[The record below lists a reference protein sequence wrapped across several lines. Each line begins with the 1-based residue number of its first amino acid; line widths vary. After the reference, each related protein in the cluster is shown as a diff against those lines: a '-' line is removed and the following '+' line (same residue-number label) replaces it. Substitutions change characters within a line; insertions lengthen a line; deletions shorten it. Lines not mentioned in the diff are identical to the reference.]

1 MAAHRRIVGTSRADR
16 VAAVSA
22 GDGRTVVARCHQRLR
37 GPYTGVDTVLAT
49 VLPSARRRWPELV
62 EQHRVELLYGMPEL
76 EELIGEAPRTLASQS
91 PFSQRTRFFGS
102 GMIRCMSQGVVTF
115 LLEYARRVAEAG
127 ERMPELF
134 FDEMHEAEPTTREFV
149 ALLVRRADPQVLR
162 VTVGET
168 ADGADAADT
177 ADGADATVATDELAA
192 VLAAHAETVEAV
204 ETGGATGITGAAEGA
219 EAGGAVRAGTAGGPP
234 AGGHPAPDRTRT
246 ADGLVAAYVRSDGT
260 GDDPAELAAY
270 EQASQERPEYVRRL
284 HDERA
289 ALLEPDAGPR
299 TLLGAVAYHR
309 ERGGDPGGTGRRTL
323 LDALVF
329 CVNTGFSAA
338 VVDLG
343 RRGRA
348 LTDPVADWRDY
359 WEFTHQAASACI
371 PIGRLTESL
380 ELYHDLL
387 ERYTDPKV
395 HMMTSYAIAM
405 LHTRFF
411 SPRDHDLALR
421 WQNNAVAIAGILPDP
436 EERRT
441 FTVFHRNGLALV
453 EMHRRNFARAL
464 ELIES
469 GIDWLD
475 AELGSD
481 EWQLHRSQLL
491 YNRARLLAAT
501 GRTEQAFADYST
513 LVELDPYYTDYLSER
528 ARISRDRGDLDAAL
542 ADYDRAVELAPPFP
556 ELFYNRGTARADAD
570 DTEGALADF
579 GYVLEMEPDDLDT
592 ILARTELLLE
602 TGELDDAE
610 RGVAAG
616 LRVRPEEPR
625 LLCMQGTI
633 QLQRGSLGDAL
644 THLDAALARDPR
656 YPAALINR
664 AVAHF
669 QQDHPA
675 AAVDDLTAAL
685 DLVGEDPDLL
695 LNRGIAHAAQGSA
708 ELALADFDRALELP
722 DADLEELSRQR
733 ELCLLRAAGTPVG

>member
-1 MAAHRRIVGTSRADR
+1 MAAHRRIVGTTRAER
-16 VAAVSA
+16 IGASASA
-22 GDGRTVVARCHQRLR
+22 GGPTAVVRCHQRLR
-37 GPYTGVDTVLAT
+37 GPYTGVDTVLAE
-49 VLPSARRRWPELV
+49 VLPKARLRWPALV

-91 PFSQRTRFFGS
+91 PFKQRTRFFGS

-115 LLEYARRVAEAG
+115 LLEYARRVREAD
-127 ERMPELF
+127 EPMPELV
-134 FDEMHEAEPTTREFV
+134 FDEVHEAEATTREFL
-149 ALLVRRADPQVLR
+149 ALLVRRADPRVLP
-162 VTVGET
+162 VTVAGT
-168 ADGADAADT
+168 GAEPD
-177 ADGADATVATDELAA
+177 DELTA
-192 VLAAHAETVEAV
+192 VLAAHAQTLHVAPADAGTD
-204 ETGGATGITGAAEGA
+204 TGTGAGA
-219 EAGGAVRAGTAGGPP
+219 AAGDDP
-234 AGGHPAPDRTRT
+234 AGREPA
-246 ADGLVAAYVRSDGT
+246 ADDMVAAYVRSDGT
-260 GDDPAELAAY
+260 SDDPSEVHAY
-270 EQASQERPEYVRRL
+270 RQALRDWPEEVRRL

-309 ERGGDPGGTGRRTL
+309 ERGSDPGGDGRRTL

-371 PIGRLTESL
+371 PIGRLAESL
-380 ELYHDLL
+380 ELYEDLL
-387 ERYTDPKV
+387 QRYTEPKV

-411 SPRDHDLALR
+411 RPRDHDLALR
-421 WQNNAVAIAGILPDP
+421 WQNNAVAIASVLPDP
-436 EERRT
+436 EDRRT
-441 FTVFHRNGLALV
+441 FSVFHRNGLALI
-453 EMHRRNFARAL
+453 EMHRGNFARSL

-469 GIDWLD
+469 GIAWLD
-475 AELGSD
+475 AELDGED
-481 EWQLHRSQLL
+481 WQLHRSQLL

-501 GRTEQAFADYST
+501 GRTDEAFADYST
-513 LVELDPYYTDYLSER
+513 LVDLDPYYTDYLSER

-570 DTEGALADF
+570 DAEGALADF
-579 GYVLEMEPDDLDT
+579 GYVLQMEPDDLDT

-602 TGELDDAE
+602 IDELDEAE
-610 RGVAAG
+610 RGVEAG
-616 LRVRPEEPR
+616 LRLRQDEPR
-625 LLCMQGTI
+625 LLCMRGTI
-633 QLQRGSLGDAL
+633 QLQRGRLGEAL
-644 THLDAALARDPR
+644 SQLNAALALDPR

-664 AVAHF
+664 AVAQF
-669 QQDHPA
+669 QQGSPA

-685 DLVGEDPDLL
+685 GLVGEDPDLL
-695 LNRGIAHAAQGSA
+695 LNRGIAYAAQGSA
-708 ELALADFDRALELP
+708 ALALADFDRALELP
-722 DADLEELSRQR
+722 GADLDELRRHR
-733 ELCLLRAAGTPVG
+733 ELCLMGAGGAAIG